1 MGLSAAAP
9 VGIMHAMTDPEVPT
23 IEWAP
28 VTPERYQEWL
38 APVRARLI
46 ERVGTGTAAAEAT
59 VDRALG
65 TMLPAGAGTPGQ
77 HLLSAR
83 TGGDPVGQAWLALS
97 GRTALVHDLAGE
109 HLLPAL
115 ERYAAGLGADTI
127 KITVLDRDRPPAPH
141 GYQVVNTQ
149 MRLALADATDA
160 GPRRELRTMTA
171 RQWTAFRANQERD
184 YAAEMLRAGQCGTEA
199 EAAERAERELAELLP
214 AGRDTPDQQF
224 LMGYDAGEPVGFLW
238 YSTDPDSAFVLD
250 LLVYEQH
257 RRRGHAAG
265 MLRAMH
271 DRCRAAGLTAVGLS
285 VFGFNDGARALY
297 DALGY
302 RPTEQVLVKRL
313 DPW

>member
-1 MGLSAAAP
+1 
-9 VGIMHAMTDPEVPT
+9 MTERV
-23 IEWAP
+23 EWVP

-38 APVRARLI
+38 APVRARLV
-46 ERVGTGTAAAEAT
+46 ERAGTGIAAPEST
-59 VDRALG
+59 VDRALAAA
-65 TMLPAGAGTPGQ
+65 LPDGAGTPGQ

-83 TGGDPVGQAWLALS
+83 IGGEPAGQAWLGLS
-97 GRTALVHDLAGE
+97 GRTACVHDLVGE
-109 HLLPAL
+109 RLLPAL
-115 ERYAAGLGADTI
+115 ERYAAGRGADAV
-127 KITVLDRDRPPAPH
+127 KITVLDRDRRFAQQLAEQ
-141 GYQVVNTQ
+141 GYRVINTQ
-149 MRLALADATDA
+149 MRIALADAADA

-171 RQWTAFRANQERD
+171 DQWSAFRANQERD
-184 YAAEMLRAGQCGTEA
+184 YAAEMLRAGQCASAA
-199 EAAERAERELAELLP
+199 EASERAVREMAELLP

-224 LMGYDAGEPVGFLW
+224 LMGYAAGEPVGFVW

-271 DRCRAAGLTAVGLS
+271 DRCRDAGLTAVGLS

-302 RPTEQVLVKRL
+302 HPTEQVLVKRL
-313 DPW
+313 GSTPEPTR